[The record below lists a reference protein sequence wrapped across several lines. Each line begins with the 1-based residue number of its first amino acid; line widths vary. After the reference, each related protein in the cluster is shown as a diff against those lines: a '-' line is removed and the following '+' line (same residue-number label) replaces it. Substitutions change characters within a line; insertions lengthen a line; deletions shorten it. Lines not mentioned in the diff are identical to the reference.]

1 MYGHNC
7 SKNSQWLE
15 HTNDRVGVMFI
26 KGFVFNVC
34 TTYAYDIKEFIA
46 VVIKYFKHL
55 IIP

>member
-26 KGFVFNVC
+26 KGFHVQCMYN
-34 TTYAYDIKEFIA
+34 IR
-46 VVIKYFKHL
+46 L
-55 IIP
+55 